1 MWKASPRLLEY
12 AFFSLLR
19 RPCRFFFFSL
29 DARRAPFLGTLI
41 TQGFFFLICASTTLS
56 RECLPALFIF
66 LCFLN
71 GAFHLFSRALPA
83 ISSTHAL
90 HLCLDSTRPAG
101 SLEAAFSILSVR
113 DSIVPHTLNL
123 ATPDPAFGFTL
134 VKDAPVSQTVSIVVC
149 AWRASQNRKQKH
161 PQPTTPLHLYVSQGC
176 CCLSC
181 RQKGVVAAYLQIQ
194 RFALHTNVSLYV
206 KCSCWFTSVHLRFCL
221 LPLRPLFFFSIL
233 HTFSP
238 WLRILVGRR
247 RRRRQRR
254 MFLQKVTGDLDAV
267 MSNSFG
273 FGGTNV
279 SLLFSR
285 AA

>member
-1 MWKASPRLLEY
+1 MESVPALAGVCFLLPPPPP
-12 AFFSLLR
+12 LPL
-19 RPCRFFFFSL
+19 FFFFSL

-149 AWRASQNRKQKH
+149 AWRASRNRKQKH
-161 PQPTTPLHLYVSQGC
+161 PSQRPPFICMYLRGAAAF
-176 CCLSC
+176 
-181 RQKGVVAAYLQIQ
+181 RVVKKG
-194 RFALHTNVSLYV
+194 
-206 KCSCWFTSVHLRFCL
+206 W
-221 LPLRPLFFFSIL
+221 
-233 HTFSP
+233 
-238 WLRILVGRR
+238 
-247 RRRRQRR
+247 
-254 MFLQKVTGDLDAV
+254 
-267 MSNSFG
+267 
-273 FGGTNV
+273 
-279 SLLFSR
+279 
-285 AA
+285 